1 MIFARST
8 DLIPDNILMM
18 HTSLHIC
25 MRVCKL
31 QLLVLRSTFG
41 HNNMT
46 LLAEILLRLAQRL
59 ANKLPL
65 LCLQVKHTAF
75 YQTTRSVL
83 KRATRVNSWQRCPD
97 QSVAN
102 FINRDLSLPILGCS
116 VPSSRSN

>member
-1 MIFARST
+1 MILARST

-18 HTSLHIC
+18 HASLHIC

-46 LLAEILLRLAQRL
+46 LLAGILLQLAQRL
-59 ANKLPL
+59 ANKLHL
-65 LCLQVKHTAF
+65 LCLQVKHTALF
-75 YQTTRSVL
+75 QTTRSVF